1 MNDKIEVKN
10 ISTTHSNRTNFFG
23 VIWYVISMLFPAISS
38 FLIFSLASRTL
49 IPAELGSVALAT
61 TIVAM
66 LTLLCAAGFGDAL
79 IQYKNLEK
87 RHLSTVLF
95 LTIITSFSLYI
106 ISLAIVETVNVHAFD
121 SVFRMVYPVLGIKLL
136 LDSCS
141 VLPMSMLTRSMS
153 FKAIGIRT
161 IYCSIGAFVVC
172 IPILYLGGGIW
183 AIVFSQVVSSVISF
197 TVLWLSSRIKPDMRF
212 SKQAFDDLKKFGF
225 TTTLS
230 RMVTS
235 ISVDNFVIGFV
246 ANAATLGVYAF
257 SRRIFSVISD
267 LLNSALSNVSYPI
280 YAAAQDDKVQLR
292 KIYKTTTFI
301 SILVSLPSFTG
312 LMLISPY
319 LIPYVFGEQW
329 RVAIPAVQYCC
340 AIGFISC
347 IGALQMSLIKGLG
360 RTSWILKY
368 QFFQQGL
375 TMILAFV
382 FAKYGAEAVIAAIAI
397 KTYLTWPYTVW
408 YISRIL
414 DIGVVEYL
422 KNFYK
427 PVIAV
432 MIMAASFIFSA
443 KLLDM
448 NNILYI
454 GLEIVICIVVY
465 CAMILLIARKRLFE
479 MLSLIKKK

>member
-1 MNDKIEVKN
+1 MNDKVEVKN
-10 ISTTHSNRTNFFG
+10 ISADNSHRKNFFG

-61 TIVAM
+61 TIIAM

-87 RHLSTVLF
+87 SHLSTVLF
-95 LTIITSFSLYI
+95 LTMATSIGLYI
-106 ISLAIVETVNVHAFD
+106 ISLIIVETVNLHAFD
-121 SVFRMVYPVLGIKLL
+121 KVFRMVYPILGIKLL

-161 IYCSIGAFVVC
+161 INCSIGAFVVC

-183 AIVFSQVVSSVISF
+183 AIVFSQVVSSIISF
-197 TVLWLSSRIKPDMRF
+197 TVLWLSARIRPNFIF
-212 SKQAFDDLKKFGF
+212 SKKAFNDLKHFGF

-246 ANAATLGVYAF
+246 ANATTLGVYAF

-280 YAAAQDDKVQLR
+280 YAAAQDDKAQLR
-292 KIYKTTTFI
+292 NIYKSTTFI
-301 SILVSLPSFTG
+301 SVLVSLPSFTG

-368 QFFQQGL
+368 QLIQQTL
-375 TMILAFV
+375 TMFLALF
-382 FAKYGAEAVIAAIAI
+382 FAKYGAAAVIGAIAI

-408 YISRIL
+408 YISKIL
-414 DIGVVEYL
+414 KIGAVDYL

-427 PVIAV
+427 PVVAV
-432 MIMAASFIFSA
+432 LIMAGVFIFSA
-443 KLLDM
+443 RFFNM
-448 NNILYI
+448 NSIVYI
-454 GLEIVICIVVY
+454 GAEILICIIVY
-465 CAMILLIARKRLFE
+465 CSIMLLIARKRLFD